1 MVKECSQCK
10 SKELDSAKFCTKC
23 GANLEKPKKEET
35 KAPFKS
41 KKVDLRK
48 IIAIIVF
55 IFVVIILL
63 MAGLYMHGISKET
76 VKITDIDT
84 DSYTY
89 VSDSSLSD
97 FTMHEYEVYYTLDAS
112 NSNITYIELMIMYL
126 FRDILNK
133 PSYQLNIT
141 FYNNDSVVDS
151 SEFVIRSFSE
161 LNDSRKARIPSDTPY
176 TVDHVKL
183 DLYSPEDKLL
193 GSGEA
198 PFTMGEMVV

>member
-1 MVKECSQCK
+1 
-10 SKELDSAKFCTKC
+10 
-23 GANLEKPKKEET
+23 
-35 KAPFKS
+35 
-41 KKVDLRK
+41 
-48 IIAIIVF
+48 
-55 IFVVIILL
+55 
-63 MAGLYMHGISKET
+63 MAGLYMNGISKET

-89 VSDSSLSD
+89 VSDSSFSN

-112 NSNITYIELMIMYL
+112 NSNITYIELMIMYF

-133 PSYQLNIT
+133 PSYHVNIT

-151 SEFVIRSFSE
+151 SEVIIRSFSE
-161 LNDSRKARIPSDTPY
+161 LNDSWKSRIPSDTPY